1 MFRTREM
8 STWCWPSDSENQTL
22 SGGMCAQLEA
32 VTWWFG
38 FTQFLL
44 QNQEPTNLESCSD
57 INDCL
62 YIYIH
67 IIIKNNWVC
76 IYIYMYINIKWSE
89 FYIISIT
96 LIESYLSWSQHIHID
111 LVNRKPFSL
120 LSLQSKRLLVISLPL
135 LLITQH
141 VVGFVELIKTSTI
154 NTLPLFGSLLGCD
167 FSKFRNEPWFVCP
180 SYVYIYIYKYN
191 IYIIYI
197 YTYIYDPLHISRDII
212 PGDWWVNHFW
222 YLGCTSDL
230 WSSDGVAPIYDSK
243 AVLVGYCSAGY
254 QWYMVHISLIYI
266 YTYIEQVYRV
276 FC

>member
-1 MFRTREM
+1 
-8 STWCWPSDSENQTL
+8 
-22 SGGMCAQLEA
+22 
-32 VTWWFG
+32 
-38 FTQFLL
+38 
-44 QNQEPTNLESCSD
+44 
-57 INDCL
+57 
-62 YIYIH
+62 
-67 IIIKNNWVC
+67 
-76 IYIYMYINIKWSE
+76 MYINIKWSE

-120 LSLQSKRLLVISLPL
+120 LSLQSKRLLVLSLPL

-141 VVGFVELIKTSTI
+141 IVGFVELIKTSTI

-180 SYVYIYIYKYN
+180 SYVYIYINIYIYN
-191 IYIIYI
+191 IYIYNINI

-254 QWYMVHISLIYI
+254 LWFMVHIYLIYI
-266 YTYIEQVYRV
+266 HISNKFIGFFVNQKTRLS
-276 FC
+276 

>member
-1 MFRTREM
+1 
-8 STWCWPSDSENQTL
+8 
-22 SGGMCAQLEA
+22 
-32 VTWWFG
+32 
-38 FTQFLL
+38 
-44 QNQEPTNLESCSD
+44 
-57 INDCL
+57 
-62 YIYIH
+62 
-67 IIIKNNWVC
+67 
-76 IYIYMYINIKWSE
+76 MYINIKWSE

-180 SYVYIYIYKYN
+180 SYVYIYIY
-191 IYIIYI
+191 IYINIIYIYNNIYI

-222 YLGCTSDL
+222 YPGMHIPTCEVQTAWPPFTIAKLFLLAIVQQAINGIWYTYL
-230 WSSDGVAPIYDSK
+230 WY
-243 AVLVGYCSAGY
+243 
-254 QWYMVHISLIYI
+254 IYI
-266 YTYIEQVYRV
+266 YTYISNKFIGFFVNQKTRL
-276 FC
+276 